1 MPLQVGFLPESGSNV
16 SRRNMKPQCEC
27 RDPGCPCCQGR
38 CQQRAVT
45 VLVRIDME
53 DQTGTAMCRQCAE
66 DALDSGLF
74 VENRRLLRPR
84 K

>member
-1 MPLQVGFLPESGSNV
+1 
-16 SRRNMKPQCEC
+16 
-27 RDPGCPCCQGR
+27 
-38 CQQRAVT
+38 
-45 VLVRIDME
+45 ME